1 MKVTIDTNV
10 LQKYNLTFQEFLVML
25 IGYYSLNYEQ
35 EQTKLIERKLVEK
48 NLFHTLPPVLSD
60 NSKKLV
66 NKILIESDTKLQ
78 SCPLSNYEELAKAL
92 QALYPSG
99 TKPGTTYAWQGDT
112 DDIAQRLRTL
122 VVRHNFCFT
131 IEEACSAVT
140 EYLNSFEG
148 KDKTHMQLLQNF
160 ILSVKRIEGYNSTSS
175 MFMTIIENNRENN
188 VQDNQNSNP

>member
-1 MKVTIDTNV
+1 MKITIDTDV
-10 LQKYNLTFQEFLVML
+10 LKKYNLTIQEFLVML

-35 EQTKLIERKLVEK
+35 EQTKLIEKKLVEK
-48 NLFHTLPPVLSD
+48 NLFHSIPPVLSD

-66 NKILIESDTKLQ
+66 HRVLIESDAKLQ

-99 TKPGTTYAWQGDT
+99 IKSGTTYHWQGDA

-140 EYLNSFEG
+140 EYVSSFEG

-160 ILSVKRIEGYNSTSS
+160 ILSTRRTEGYNASSS
-175 MFMTIIENNRENN
+175 MFMTIIENNRESN
-188 VQDNQNSNP
+188 VQDNQSGNT